1 MIGLTYYK
9 IKTLNTQRK
18 LKKIFFISLYSTI
31 LILSV
36 WFGSYFY
43 FLAIDIKEVIKLIS
57 LIK

>member
-9 IKTLNTQRK
+9 IKTLNIQRK
-18 LKKIFFISLYSTI
+18 LKKIFFTALYSAI

-36 WFGSYFY
+36 WFGSYLY
-43 FLAIDIKEVIKLIS
+43 SLTVDIKEVIKLIS